1 MTPRVVIVEDHGLIA
16 QTVAAAL
23 QAHAI
28 DVHVVDAPSTPDLVG
43 AVTAYDPTL
52 ALLDL
57 DLGHGRDSLELIPPL
72 VDSDVPV
79 VMVTGVSDPVRL
91 AQCVRAGAA
100 GILDK
105 NVSFDELLASV
116 REAIERGGLLTKH
129 EREEH
134 LAFLRKHEVVEAE
147 RLAPFAELTPREA
160 DVLRALVAGHTVEE
174 IASAAV
180 VAISTVRTQVRA
192 ILRKLGVSSQL
203 AAVGLARQAG
213 WPADPS

>member
-23 QAHAI
+23 RAH
-28 DVHVVDAPSTPDLVG
+28 DVHVHVIDAPSTTDLVG
-43 AVTAYDPTL
+43 AVIAQDPTL

-72 VDSDVPV
+72 VEVDVPV
-79 VMVTGVSDPVRL
+79 VMVTGVSDSVRL
-91 AQCVRAGAA
+91 AQCVRAGAV
-100 GILDK
+100 GLLDK
-105 NVSFDELLASV
+105 SVSFEELLASV
-116 REAIERGGLLTKH
+116 REAIARGGLMTKY
-129 EREEH
+129 ERDEH
-134 LAFLRKHEVVEAE
+134 LAFLRKHEAKEAG

-160 DVLRALVAGHTVEE
+160 DVLRALVAGRTVEE
-174 IASAAV
+174 IAHEAV
-180 VAISTVRTQVRA
+180 VSISTVRTQVRA

-213 WPADPS
+213 WPEGPA

>member
-23 QAHAI
+23 EAH
-28 DVHVVDAPSTPDLVG
+28 DVHVHVIDAPSTTDLVG
-43 AVTAYDPTL
+43 AVIAHDPTL

-57 DLGHGRDSLELIPPL
+57 DLGHGRDSLELIPRL
-72 VDSDVPV
+72 VEVDVPV

-91 AQCVRAGAA
+91 AQCVRAGAV

-105 NVSFDELLASV
+105 SVSFEELLASV
-116 REAIERGGLLTKH
+116 QEAIARRGLMTKYERD
-129 EREEH
+129 EH
-134 LAFLRKHEVVEAE
+134 LAFLRKHEAKEAG

-160 DVLRALVAGHTVEE
+160 DVLLALVAGRTVEE
-174 IASAAV
+174 ITQEAGVS
-180 VAISTVRTQVRA
+180 ISTVRTQVQA

-213 WPADPS
+213 WPEDPA